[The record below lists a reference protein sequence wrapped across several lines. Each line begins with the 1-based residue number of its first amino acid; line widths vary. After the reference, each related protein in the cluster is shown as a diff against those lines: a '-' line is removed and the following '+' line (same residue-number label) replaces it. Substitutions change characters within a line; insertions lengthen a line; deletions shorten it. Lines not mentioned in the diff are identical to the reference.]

1 MPPSVPLTF
10 LGTGNAL
17 AQGRYFNSFLIGE
30 RVLVEPSPVV
40 LPHLRHTGA
49 DLAAID
55 TVFISHFHA
64 DHTFGWPF
72 LLLEYLI
79 GTRRRSDLWVVG
91 PPGIQA
97 QLEDMIRVGFYPQ
110 HDRDRGGFDLRFVEV
125 SGDGKEQEAGGIRF
139 RSERVEHVP
148 ELECFGFVFELPGR
162 RIGYSGDTRLCDGL
176 RRLAAAADTLV
187 LECNQRH
194 GPTLVHMT
202 LDDVR
207 TLRREIPETPF
218 ILTHLGNDIDPDG
231 IPGVRLAKDLE
242 TLHG

>member
-17 AQGRYFNSFLIGE
+17 AQGRYFNSFLIGG

-40 LPHLRHTGA
+40 LPNLRRIGA

-79 GTRRRSDLWVVG
+79 QTRRRSDLWVVG
-91 PPGIQA
+91 PRGVQA
-97 QLEDMIRVGFYPQ
+97 QLEDMVRVGFYPQ
-110 HDRDRGGFDLRFVEV
+110 HSRERGGFDLHCIEV
-125 SGDGKEQEAGGIRF
+125 KQDGSPQEAGGVWF
-139 RSERVEHVP
+139 RAERVEHVP
-148 ELECFGFVFELPGR
+148 ELECYGFLIEHEGR
-162 RIGYSGDTRLCDGL
+162 SIGYSGDTRLCDGL
-176 RRLAAAADTLV
+176 RRIAAGADTLV

-202 LDDVR
+202 LNDVR
-207 TLRREIPETPF
+207 TLRHELPDTPF
-218 ILTHLGNDIDPDG
+218 VLTHLGDDVDTDG
-231 IPGVRLAKDLE
+231 IPGVRLAQDLE
-242 TLHG
+242 TVDG